1 MIGQTISHYRIVEKL
16 GEGGMGVVYKAE
28 DTKLRRT
35 VALKFPPVDKLASEE
50 ERTRFVREAQAS
62 AALNHPNICTVYEIG
77 EASGQPFIAMELVEG
92 ESLKDKVRTRPLPL
106 EEALDIATQAAKG
119 LQAAHAKGVVH
130 RDIKSANL
138 MVTTEG
144 QVKVMDFGLAQVG
157 DRSHLTKTGTTLG
170 TVAYMSPEQALAQP
184 LDRRTDIWS
193 LGVVL
198 YEMLTGSL
206 PFQGDVEGAVAYA
219 VINTEPEPP
228 TARRSGLPVELDHI
242 LDKALAKKTDE
253 RYQHIEDMLVDLRT
267 LQRSLQTGE
276 AAAITRRRRSARKK
290 TTTLRAAA
298 LVAVVM
304 VLAAVGLY
312 VIRPP
317 PSEPTAGIAPRQ
329 EASVVVLPLDNLSDD
344 PEQEYFS
351 DGMTE
356 ALISDLGKIAAL
368 KVISRHS
375 AMRYKDSPTP
385 LPQIARELGVNH
397 VVVGSV
403 TQVEG
408 QVRIAAQLVDAATD
422 RQLWSDSFV
431 RERRDILAL
440 QAQVARTIAQQIRV
454 QLSPQEQARLARSQ
468 TVNPDAY
475 EAYLQGRFHAAK
487 LSPADLDT
495 ALKYHELA
503 LEKDPN
509 FAPAYAGI
517 AFVWGGRQQ
526 MGTVPPKEAGPRARA
541 AIARALELD
550 SASEEVQYA
559 LGAFKAWVEWEW
571 QEADAAFRRALDINP
586 NYAEA
591 HSAYSHLLHIVRR
604 PEEAMAEIER
614 AIELD
619 PHNPMFQAF
628 YCINFNLVG
637 RYDDAMA
644 QCRDALRTAPNNF
657 VAHGGLLAALHQKG
671 MYEQAL
677 EHARAR
683 LAIYGGPE
691 VQAALDRGYA
701 VAGYR
706 GAMALVAET
715 LVAQSR
721 RAYVS
726 PIDIAEYYAYAGNK
740 DQTLDWIEKGL
751 DAREPNTPYIHIVPL
766 FASLRNE
773 PRFGEVLRRMNIP
786 PE

>member
-1 MIGQTISHYRIVEKL
+1 
-16 GEGGMGVVYKAE
+16 
-28 DTKLRRT
+28 
-35 VALKFPPVDKLASEE
+35 
-50 ERTRFVREAQAS
+50 
-62 AALNHPNICTVYEIG
+62 
-77 EASGQPFIAMELVEG
+77 
-92 ESLKDKVRTRPLPL
+92 
-106 EEALDIATQAAKG
+106 
-119 LQAAHAKGVVH
+119 
-130 RDIKSANL
+130 
-138 MVTTEG
+138 
-144 QVKVMDFGLAQVG
+144 
-157 DRSHLTKTGTTLG
+157 
-170 TVAYMSPEQALAQP
+170 MSPEQALAQP

-242 LDKALAKKTDE
+242 LDKALAKRTGE

-276 AAAITRRRRSARKK
+276 AAAITRRRRSARKI

-298 LVAVVM
+298 LAAVAI
-304 VLAAVGLY
+304 VLAAMGLY

-317 PSEPTAGIAPRQ
+317 PIEPTAGQSPPQ

-385 LPQIARELGVNH
+385 LPQIARELGVSH

-657 VAHGGLLAALHQKG
+657 VAHTGLLAALHQKG

>member
-1 MIGQTISHYRIVEKL
+1 MEFVEGHSVKEKL
-16 GEGGMGVVYKAE
+16 RA
-28 DTKLRRT
+28 
-35 VALKFPPVDKLASEE
+35 
-50 ERTRFVREAQAS
+50 
-62 AALNHPNICTVYEIG
+62 
-77 EASGQPFIAMELVEG
+77 
-92 ESLKDKVRTRPLPL
+92 RPLPL
-106 EEALDIATQAAKG
+106 EEALDIAAQAAQG
-119 LQAAHAKGVVH
+119 LQAAHVKGIVH

-138 MVTTEG
+138 MMTTQG

-157 DRSHLTKTGTTLG
+157 DRSQLTKAGATLG

-184 LDRRTDIWS
+184 LDRRSDIWS

-206 PFQGDVEGAVAYA
+206 PFQGEVEGAVAYA

-242 LDKALAKKTDE
+242 VDKALAKNPDE
-253 RYQHIEDMLVDLRT
+253 RYQHVEDMLVDLRA
-267 LQRSLQTGE
+267 LQHSVRTGE
-276 AAAITRRRRSARKK
+276 AVAISHRRRSARKK

-298 LVAVVM
+298 LAAVVI

-329 EASVVVLPLDNLSDD
+329 EASVVVLPLDNLSGDA
-344 PEQEYFS
+344 EQEYFS
-351 DGMTE
+351 DGMTD

-385 LPQIARELGVNH
+385 LPQIARELGVSH

-403 TQVEG
+403 TQAEG

-431 RERRDILAL
+431 RERRDILVL

-454 QLSPQEQARLARSQ
+454 QLSPQEQTRLARSAA
-468 TVNPDAY
+468 VNPEAY

-509 FAPAYAGI
+509 FALAHAGV
-517 AFVWGGRQQ
+517 AAVWASLQQ
-526 MGTVPPKEAGPRARA
+526 MGLVPPKEAGPRATA

-559 LGAFKAWVEWEW
+559 LGVVKAWVEWEW
-571 QEADAAFRRALDINP
+571 EEADAAFRRALDVNP

-591 HSAYSHLLHIVRR
+591 HSTYSHLLQIVRR
-604 PEEAMAEIER
+604 PEQAMAEIER

-628 YCINFNLVG
+628 YCIDLNCVG
-637 RYDDAMA
+637 RYDDAIA
-644 QCRDALRTAPNNF
+644 QCRDALRTAPNNI
-657 VAHGGLLAALHQKG
+657 VAHTGLLSAFHQKA

-677 EHARAR
+677 EHAKAR
-683 LAIYGGPE
+683 LAVYGGPE
-691 VQAALDRGYA
+691 VRAALDRGYA
-701 VAGYR
+701 KAGYR

-721 RAYVS
+721 QAYVS

-740 DQTLDWIEKGL
+740 DQTLDWLEKAL
-751 DAREPNTPYIHIVPL
+751 EAREPNTPYIHIVPL
-766 FASLRNE
+766 FAGLRGE
-773 PRFGEVLRRMNIP
+773 PRFRDLLRRMNL